1 MPVYAEPYSLYLTYI
16 GLKSHFTTIKYDF
29 HKYQGRVKQT
39 YETFAKRK
47 DFVTFRKL
55 AGMIEKDEILP
66 FLVSQFVENQHI
78 TPAKILE
85 QPIKAQKA
93 YEKWLERVESVERT
107 YKQDLNILAKK
118 TNGSWRDLLKQ
129 ENTDYPLLFKLVSSR
144 QISPET
150 YCLLDGLFHQTE
162 HEYNGLDKD
171 ALFKALNLKYRK
183 YRKFLDVSDDEL
195 VLWTPRNLSEL
206 L

>member
-16 GLKSHFTTIKYDF
+16 SLKNHFTTIKYDF
-29 HKYQGRVKQT
+29 HKYQGKVKQT
-39 YETFAKRK
+39 YENFAKRK
-47 DFVTFRKL
+47 DFITFSKL
-55 AGMIEKDEILP
+55 AGMIEKEEILP
-66 FLVSQFVENQHI
+66 FLVAQFVENQHI

-93 YEKWLERVESVERT
+93 YERWLERLDSVERT
-107 YKQDLNILAKK
+107 YKQDLKTLAQK
-118 TNGSWRDLLKQ
+118 TNGSWRELLKQ
-129 ENTDYPLLFKLVSSR
+129 ENTDYPFLFKLVSSK

-162 HEYNGLDKD
+162 MGYQGLDKD
-171 ALFKALNLKYRK
+171 SLFKALNLKYRK

-195 VLWTPRNLSEL
+195 VLWTPRDLSEL